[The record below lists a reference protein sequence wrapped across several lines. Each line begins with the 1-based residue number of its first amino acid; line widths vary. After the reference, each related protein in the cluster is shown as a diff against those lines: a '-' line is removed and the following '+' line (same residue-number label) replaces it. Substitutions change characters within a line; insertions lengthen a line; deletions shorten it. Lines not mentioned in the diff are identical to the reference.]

1 MLPSAG
7 SEKGPNAV
15 NGISLG
21 LTDFLTGFEQIITK
35 GWTLNAGD
43 EGKVF

>member
-1 MLPSAG
+1 MG

-21 LTDFLTGFEQIITK
+21 LTDFLLGFGQMITK
-35 GWTLNAGD
+35 GWTLELDAGD
-43 EGKVF
+43 QGKVV

>member
-1 MLPSAG
+1 MLPSTG

-21 LTDFLTGFEQIITK
+21 LTDFLTGFEQILTK
-35 GWTLNAGD
+35 GWTLDAGD
-43 EGKVF
+43 EGKVV